1 LAVPEA
7 ISADSRRISGD
18 FRIGNASDT
27 PGDLLDMRKRCRPL
41 ARFLLVGGIVAASL
55 TSPTGLANAA
65 PAAPNWDA
73 VAQCESG
80 GNWQAN
86 TGNGEY
92 GGLQFKPATWA
103 RYGGVG
109 NPADASRE
117 QQIAVANRVLADQGL
132 EAWPKCGTASGLP
145 IGLYSHPAQGIKQI
159 INGLIQAA
167 VPH

>member
-1 LAVPEA
+1 MSKLCK
-7 ISADSRRISGD
+7 
-18 FRIGNASDT
+18 T
-27 PGDLLDMRKRCRPL
+27 
-41 ARFLLVGGIVAASL
+41 LVKSVMAGGFVAASL
-55 TSPTGLANAA
+55 TSPTAAANAA
-65 PAAPNWDA
+65 TTPNWDA

-109 NPADASRE
+109 NPAAASRE
-117 QQIAVANRVLADQGL
+117 EQIAVANRVFADQGV
-132 EAWPKCGTASGLP
+132 EAWPKCGAASGLP

-159 INGLIQAA
+159 INGIIQAS
-167 VPH
+167 VPR

>member
-1 LAVPEA
+1 
-7 ISADSRRISGD
+7 
-18 FRIGNASDT
+18 
-27 PGDLLDMRKRCRPL
+27 MRKLCKPL
-41 ARFLLVGGIVAASL
+41 VTSALVGGFLAASL
-55 TSPTGLANAA
+55 SSSGVADAA
-65 PAAPNWDA
+65 PVAPNWDA

-103 RYGGVG
+103 QYGGVG
-109 NPADASRE
+109 NPAAASRD
-117 QQIAVANRVLADQGL
+117 QQIAVANRVFAQDGL
-132 EAWPKCGTASGLP
+132 DPWPKCGSNSGLP
-145 IGLYSHPAQGIKQI
+145 SAMYTHPAQGIKQI